1 MSKTNIDLG
10 ADTSFGVSAS
20 AEVSAG
26 ARQETNVGFDTTT
39 KFLLQCGWNISA
51 FNMSCSYS
59 LKEWLITG
67 KSYRV
72 SGLLSKFA
80 TKTIDIGCK
89 SYFAGAAQ
97 IDITS
102 KDKITFV
109 SNNAIKVRVKSSAS
123 NDLAGDD
130 SGALWLDNG
139 GNGKIE
145 KCDDINIK
153 VKGNECIDI
162 NKSGKISLCG
172 GVVKLNS
179 GSGLTIFDEAV
190 SVGESNVCWL
200 SKNLVAD
207 KESCK
212 FFQAVNFEQTGVNV
226 NENIKL
232 AAD

>member
-1 MSKTNIDLG
+1 MTKTNIDLG

-26 ARQETNVGFDTTT
+26 ALQETNVGFDSTT
-39 KFLLQCGWNISA
+39 KFLMQCGWNISA

-67 KSYRV
+67 NSYRV
-72 SGLLSKFA
+72 SGLLSKYA

-89 SYFAGAAQ
+89 SYFAGAAK

-109 SNNAIKVRVKSSAS
+109 SDNAIKVRVKSSAS
-123 NDLAGDD
+123 NDLADDD
-130 SGALWLDNG
+130 SGALLLDND

-145 KCDDINIK
+145 KCDDINIT
-153 VKGNECIDI
+153 VKGKKCIDI
-162 NKSGKISLCG
+162 NKSGKISLCVD
-172 GVVKLNS
+172 VVKLNS
-179 GSGLTIFDEAV
+179 RSGLTIFDEAV

-207 KESCK
+207 QQSCQ
-212 FFQAVNFEQTGVNV
+212 FFQAVDFKQTGVKV
-226 NENIKL
+226 NDGVEL
-232 AAD
+232 AD